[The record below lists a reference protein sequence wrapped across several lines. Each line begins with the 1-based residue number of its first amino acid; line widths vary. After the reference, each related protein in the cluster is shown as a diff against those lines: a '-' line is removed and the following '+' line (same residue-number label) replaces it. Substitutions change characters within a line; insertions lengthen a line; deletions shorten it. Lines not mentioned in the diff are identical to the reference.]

1 MREPLHITLSTFN
14 RRIRCK
20 GIPLWASD
28 HLLNELLHPV
38 FFDGTN
44 EKQVEVNTD
53 WSFSRS
59 LCAVLWE
66 RLGGKSVRL
75 CSTAKPLQQE
85 PQSELQ
91 VSAALIPMS
100 PRAAGATPPVTCCR
114 LGCAQVSFSP
124 SLVSGVWVRSRDRFT
139 QPYFNAPFLPR
150 VWAEGISWKHI
161 LLQSSFQRKAQPDF
175 NLEPPLA
182 EDPAKSR
189 PPPDPEKL

>member
-1 MREPLHITLSTFN
+1 MRELLHITLSTFN

-91 VSAALIPMS
+91 VSAALIPVS
-100 PRAAGATPPVTCCR
+100 PRAAGGRTPRHV
-114 LGCAQVSFSP
+114 LS
-124 SLVSGVWVRSRDRFT
+124 SGVCTGFV
-139 QPYFNAPFLPR
+139 LPLTGKR
-150 VWAEGISWKHI
+150 CLGAEPWQIYTA
-161 LLQSSFQRKAQPDF
+161 LLQRSFPPSGMSRRYQLEAHSSAVKLPEESAAWLQPW
-175 NLEPPLA
+175 A
-182 EDPAKSR
+182 TSGRR
-189 PPPDPEKL
+189 PS